1 MLVSKNKGTSL
12 QRSER
17 KTLISFY
24 IMYSFLSILL
34 LGVLAFIYYNM
45 QKDLHL
51 DLQKSKMQTFSNE
64 LISKL
69 KYLHLN
75 FDKTQVYP
83 RYKEFES
90 GIYDS
95 RNRKIFSTMST
106 NDVRLADDIYMDKD
120 KIYYVRM
127 LSASSYYLGAMYV
140 VIEMDDEE
148 KWQSFFKWKLF
159 VYALGLL
166 IVLLAIGY
174 FLTQMLFRPMRE
186 SITLL
191 DRFIK
196 DTTHELNTPIS
207 TILTN
212 IETINWEKLDE
223 KTIKKIK
230 RIDAA
235 ARTVSHLYN
244 DLTYASLNNKTQQK
258 NERVDLY
265 QLIIERADFF
275 RVVYTQKKI
284 ECVLALD
291 KHAYITIDRHKI
303 STILDNLISNA
314 IKYNKRGGT
323 IKIILRE
330 NFFIVEDTGVGM
342 PKDKLKQMFD
352 RYTRFNK
359 SEGGF
364 GIGLNIVLAIANEYD
379 LQIDVNSVENVGT
392 KVKISWSNKLL

>member
-1 MLVSKNKGTSL
+1 
-12 QRSER
+12 
-17 KTLISFY
+17 
-24 IMYSFLSILL
+24 
-34 LGVLAFIYYNM
+34 M

-69 KYLHLN
+69 EYLHLN
-75 FDKTQVYP
+75 FDKTKIYP
-83 RYKEFES
+83 RYKEFNS
-90 GIYDS
+90 AIYDS
-95 RNRKIFSTMST
+95 RNKKIFSTMAT
-106 NDVRLADDIYMDKD
+106 NRVKLSSDIYMDRD

-140 VIEMDDEE
+140 VIEMPDEE
-148 KWQSFFKWKLF
+148 KWQSFFKWKLLI
-159 VYALGLL
+159 YALILL
-166 IVLLAIGY
+166 IVLLVMGY
-174 FLTQMLFRPMRE
+174 FLMQMLFRPMRE

-244 DLTYASLNNKTQQK
+244 DLTYASLNNQTQQK

-275 RVVYTQKKI
+275 RVVYSQKKI

-303 STILDNLISNA
+303 ATVLDNLISNA

-330 NFFIVEDTGVGM
+330 NFFIVEDTGIGM

-364 GIGLNIVLAIANEYD
+364 GIGLNIVLAIANEYE
-379 LQIDVNSVENVGT
+379 LQIDVNSIEKVGT
-392 KVKISWSNKLL
+392 KVKISWPNKLL